1 MLRARRTVA
10 VEEEEGDSKTSNDG
24 EHTIVVAY
32 VERFEEW
39 HSSEMFEALEAAS
52 LSRLTPRA
60 LRRLLWPRLKR
71 VLTNKETFM
80 LWEED
85 AGVTMGGDMFYL

>member
-1 MLRARRTVA
+1 MLQARCTVA

-24 EHTIVVAY
+24 EHTIIVAY
-32 VERFEEW
+32 GERFKEW

-52 LSRLTPRA
+52 SSRLKPRA
-60 LRRLLWPRLKR
+60 LCRLLWPRLKR
-71 VLTNKETFM
+71 VLPNKETFM

-85 AGVTMGGDMFYL
+85 AGVTMCGDILAL